1 MNEWIENTGV
11 KPDYIGPIEIR
22 FDNEDEVDCGY
33 VSSVDDLIWRVW
45 GSGGNIT
52 HWRPAP
58 VPVNEPRGAT
68 LPVSLITPLAI
79 APTRATPGSAGYD
92 LYALEDTDIRYGA
105 FTAVRTGIAA
115 AIPPHHY
122 GQIAPRSGLAIK
134 NGVIVGAGV
143 IDSDYRGEI
152 LVALATLNGVYS
164 IKAGDRI
171 AQLLVKPIAT
181 PPVVLVENLDDT
193 TRGAGGFGSTGK

>member
-1 MNEWIENTGV
+1 M
-11 KPDYIGPIEIR
+11 
-22 FDNEDEVDCGY
+22 
-33 VSSVDDLIWRVW
+33 
-45 GSGGNIT
+45 
-52 HWRPAP
+52 
-58 VPVNEPRGAT
+58 T

-105 FTAVRTGIAA
+105 FTPVRTGIAA

-171 AQLLVKPIAT
+171 AQLLVKPIST
-181 PPVVLVENLDDT
+181 PPVVLVESLDDT
-193 TRGAGGFGSTGK
+193 TRGAGGFGSSGV